1 MTPITAPTG
10 AFARH
15 RLALAAVALGALA
28 LTGCGSDGSGGGG
41 TQSEPGRSAEVSAT
55 TPTGEQAAFEAM
67 LDKVAQPC
75 STTDEAP
82 SGPGDQAPSGPGDE
96 SPTGPAGE
104 QSLAPGETPPDEPI
118 EPGAP
123 SEPAPQ
129 LSDRDRCASV
139 QHEQRIIEA
148 LQSVPDPTPAKV
160 RKSLNGLGYIDERI
174 HGLKQDGRTTRFHLD
189 LREKGG
195 RLCEAGVAA
204 GQQTDVTPCVAPAA
218 GAFTVNT
225 PEGV

>member
-10 AFARH
+10 AFARP
-15 RLALAAVALGALA
+15 RRALPAFALAALA
-28 LTGCGSDGSGGGG
+28 LTGCGGDGSGGDGSQG
-41 TQSEPGRSAEVSAT
+41 KPGRSAEASAT
-55 TPTGEQAAFEAM
+55 ASSPEQAAFEAM
-67 LDKVAQPC
+67 LAKVAQPC
-75 STTDEAP
+75 STTAEASSAPTGEAP
-82 SGPGDQAPSGPGDE
+82 SGPSDQR
-96 SPTGPAGE
+96 PTGPAGE
-104 QSLAPGETPPDEPI
+104 ESLAPGETPPDEPI

-129 LSDRDRCASV
+129 LSDRDQCASV

-148 LQSVPDPTPAKV
+148 LQAVPDPTPAKV

-189 LREKGG
+189 LREQGG

-204 GQQTDVTPCVAPAA
+204 GEQTDVTPCVAPAA
-218 GAFTVNT
+218 GEFTVNE
-225 PEGV
+225 PEGA